1 MAESS
6 AAGARRRPR
15 KLDRARSDQESV
27 RSGQKHTVLDDTEI
41 ESVYPATSE
50 ALTTPQIQDITE
62 EDTPQAAAEASVPQT
77 QQSPRQRR
85 RPRKLLRNPGSGSAV
100 GSPSA
105 GQDDSIDVRVNRLE
119 AQVHTL
125 SRRLDST
132 ALEIGR
138 LQAQSP
144 QSASFADGASTTANA
159 LRAGVPPVQADMMRN
174 AQSATAALERA
185 NPSFPRGTANALV
198 VAAAADDADVEEI
211 PRAALPSA
219 RPESSRTV
227 SLTGNYKIPLPSTL
241 STDDVRAIK
250 EGVFAAGSI
259 AKEITA
265 ALRGSHSADVASED
279 GAGPGTETPRTPG
292 SWARLIEGA
301 SQLVQK
307 AAHAIELDAA
317 VEASGS
323 RIQTTTTTTS
333 AESQAKAKWKKKTA
347 TNAPDARPSSAGS
360 ATPEPGSSSKA
371 KGKRPAAPARA
382 SSGAGSSSKVL

>member
-41 ESVYPATSE
+41 ESVYPAASE
-50 ALTTPQIQDITE
+50 APATPQIQDIAE
-62 EDTPQAAAEASVPQT
+62 EDTPPAAAEASTSSVL
-77 QQSPRQRR
+77 QSPRQRR
-85 RPRKLLRNPGSGSAV
+85 RPRKLLRNPGSSSGI
-100 GSPSA
+100 GSPSV
-105 GQDDSIDVRVNRLE
+105 GQDEAIDARVNRLE

-132 ALEIGR
+132 AIEIGR
-138 LQAQSP
+138 LQSAQSP
-144 QSASFADGASTTANA
+144 RNTSLADDNLSTANA
-159 LRAGVPPVQADMMRN
+159 LRGGVAPVQAEMMRN

-185 NPSFPRGTANALV
+185 NPTFPRGTANALV

-211 PRAALPSA
+211 PRGTLPGA
-219 RPESSRTV
+219 RLEASRSV
-227 SLTGNYKIPLPSTL
+227 SLTGNYKIPLPSKL

-250 EGVFAAGSI
+250 DGVFAAGSI

-265 ALRGSHSADVASED
+265 ALRGSHSADAASED
-279 GAGPGTETPRTPG
+279 GGGAGTETPRTPG

-307 AAHAIELDAA
+307 AAQAIELDAA

-323 RIQTTTTTTS
+323 RVQTAS
-333 AESQAKAKWKKKTA
+333 ASAQAQAQTKWRKKAP
-347 TNAPDARPSSAGS
+347 NAAQDARPSSAGS

-371 KGKRPAAPARA
+371 KGKRPVGPARA
-382 SSGAGSSSKVL
+382 SSGA